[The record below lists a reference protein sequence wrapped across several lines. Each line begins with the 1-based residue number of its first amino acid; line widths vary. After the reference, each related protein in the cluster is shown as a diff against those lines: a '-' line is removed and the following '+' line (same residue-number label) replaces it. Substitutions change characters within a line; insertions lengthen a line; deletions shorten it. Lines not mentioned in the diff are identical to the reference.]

1 MACTNKLIAGFRHN
15 KPRRV
20 FMRRILLSLVAAS
33 AIVSAASLAP
43 ANAMTVGTAPGV
55 QAALA
60 DTGVV
65 DEVVYVCRHRYYTSR
80 RLCWWRPGYR
90 YRHWHWRRWR

>member
-1 MACTNKLIAGFRHN
+1 
-15 KPRRV
+15 
-20 FMRRILLSLVAAS
+20 
-33 AIVSAASLAP
+33 
-43 ANAMTVGTAPGV
+43 MTVGTAPGV

-80 RLCWWRPGYR
+80 RLCWWRPGGYR
-90 YRHWHWRRWR
+90 FIGRGAGAGTAGGRVRQLCNAALE